1 MERIKKF
8 SLITLFG
15 PINMLNKN
23 PLTKRSNKISS
34 TSTPN
39 KNKIPSSLHLK
50 VERCCYFY
58 LVMSKLNVRR
68 IRDILHESI
77 VTIEQITLNVDRGKL
92 RFVKVIRQPKQT
104 QIYHHR
110 SIKHKTK
117 TLHSQNK
124 IIILYPEQHPL

>member
-39 KNKIPSSLHLK
+39 KNKIKTDTEWRFILVGSDENIIYTNELLVKWKLEK
-50 VERCCYFY
+50 V
-58 LVMSKLNVRR
+58 VA
-68 IRDILHESI
+68 DI
-77 VTIEQITLNVDRGKL
+77 
-92 RFVKVIRQPKQT
+92 
-104 QIYHHR
+104 
-110 SIKHKTK
+110 
-117 TLHSQNK
+117 
-124 IIILYPEQHPL
+124 